1 MKTTLGPERLAL
13 LRAAVMAAVFTVLG
27 FACSTVKTEQE
38 RLAALPFWKH
48 GINEQELMI
57 AYGMAT
63 RASQDLSVT
72 AATANAYLELA
83 HQMDDHVIVIMSD
96 FRDDDWANDSQFQ
109 LQTGRIRDIV
119 VSHDFS
125 RVSTAQV
132 ETREVRKDGGRR
144 YTSYV
149 RLELPRVVVDRNI
162 HAAIKQQPDLYEQ
175 LLASRAFAEFERKLA
190 GGDQQD
196 ASKQE
201 SE

>member
-27 FACSTVKTEQE
+27 FACSTFKTEQE
-38 RLAALPFWKH
+38 WLASLPFWEH
-48 GINEQELMI
+48 RENEQDFII

-63 RASQDLSVT
+63 KASQDLSVT
-72 AATANAYLELA
+72 AAKANAYLELA
-83 HQMDDHVIVIMSD
+83 RLMDDHVSLIVSD
-96 FRDDDWANDSQFQ
+96 FGDAAWASDSQFQ

-125 RVSTAQV
+125 RVSADQV
-132 ETREVRKDGGRR
+132 KTREVSEDGGRR

-162 HAAIKQQPDLYEQ
+162 HAAIKQQPDFYDR
-175 LLASRAFAEFERKLA
+175 LLSSKAFVEFERKLA
-190 GGDQQD
+190 GGEQQN
-196 ASKQE
+196 ASKQL